1 LRFQCRVIGKT
12 IGWLLILKTVLVVDD
27 DPFIVKLIS
36 INLEARDYSVLT
48 AGDGKEGLISALKND
63 PDLILLD
70 LMMPVMNGLE
80 MLKEL
85 RQVSDVPVI
94 IVSAYGN
101 PDTVEE
107 ARELGIEC
115 FLSKPFKIEGM
126 VDTIDIILNIDSL
139 SFD

>member
-1 LRFQCRVIGKT
+1 MV
-12 IGWLLILKTVLVVDD
+12 ILKTVLVVDD

-36 INLEARDYSVLT
+36 INLEARDYNVLS

-85 RQVSDVPVI
+85 RQVSDIPVI

-101 PDTVEE
+101 PDIVEE

-115 FLSKPFKIEGM
+115 FLSKPFEIEGLIE
-126 VDTIDIILNIDSL
+126 TIDIILNIDSL